1 MVRGGPLYVLRPTFA
16 SFDLNWMNSLKV
28 EVAVAE
34 FSSRLLTI
42 KLKKL
47 RNLFCPHHPI
57 TPWSS
62 EAFLGSGG
70 ICVHIK
76 AIKVSP
82 LFWHTS
88 EKFSTKKKLPGG
100 EGCLLSSTVKER
112 LRRNAEQLEASRRMS
127 RCTSGPEIDRHTDA
141 ATVSIIH
148 TPPLLSCLGIVANTQ
163 EVCTLEPGGRPPCA
177 PFDSAREH
185 RSACIRSRCQ
195 SHHLVSCN
203 NRRHESFLTS
213 PGIYQRRQSW
223 LIAQPMPPITKRQRA
238 QLSEDW
244 HFRKNKILI
253 SSSARVARPD
263 RPGNVCGC

>member
-1 MVRGGPLYVLRPTFA
+1 MVIWSLFRIWGDLRPHKSHK
-16 SFDLNWMNSLKV
+16 SFPIV
-28 EVAVAE
+28 
-34 FSSRLLTI
+34 LTYI
-42 KLKKL
+42 WKI
-47 RNLFCPHHPI
+47 P
-57 TPWSS
+57 
-62 EAFLGSGG
+62 
-70 ICVHIK
+70 
-76 AIKVSP
+76 
-82 LFWHTS
+82 
-88 EKFSTKKKLPGG
+88 TKKKLPGG

-253 SSSARVARPD
+253 SSSAREARPD